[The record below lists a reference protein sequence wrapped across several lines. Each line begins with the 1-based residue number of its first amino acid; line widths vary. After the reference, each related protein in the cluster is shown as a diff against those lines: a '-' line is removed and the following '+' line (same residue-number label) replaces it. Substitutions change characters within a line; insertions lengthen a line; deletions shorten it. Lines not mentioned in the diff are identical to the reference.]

1 MTLQEVLSALE
12 DDQDDVLG
20 IYIEPPES
28 NVLSDEDSAEE
39 DGGGFIDNLSGRQ
52 LRAGAEILV
61 STQRGECESDG
72 LETSDKRVNSKRKKV
87 KRVLPTWKDEDLC
100 VKKSLFPDA
109 NYCDIGEKS
118 PSEIFELFFDD
129 ELINFLILQSKDYAA
144 LQNFRNLNITAAEM
158 KVFLG
163 ILILSGYNNVP
174 SKRDY
179 WDSSGD
185 LRNEFVANAMRRDR
199 FLQISRFL
207 HCANNCQPNAEY
219 KMWKLRPIMNM
230 LKTRFLAMFRPEEHL
245 DFDEC
250 MIEYFGRHPCK
261 QFLRGKPIR
270 FGYKVWSLNTTAG
283 YLVNFDVYQGRNP
296 ASNSEYEKMVGK
308 CAAPLLQML
317 DEIPQEKKNLAY
329 KLYFDNLFTGFEL
342 LKELRSRGYGATGT
356 IRENRIPKDC
366 PIMPSKEIRNK
377 QRGFYD
383 KCLSEEDGIL
393 LVKWVDNS
401 TVRVAT
407 TCHSI
412 QPVAPVRRFS
422 RAEMRNVRI
431 PRPSVISEYN
441 RYMGGT
447 DRMDENVSYYRIGIR
462 GKKWWWCIFT
472 WLTDTHYFARR

>member
-87 KRVLPTWKDEDLC
+87 KRVLTTWKDEDLC
-100 VKKSLFPDA
+100 
-109 NYCDIGEKS
+109 
-118 PSEIFELFFDD
+118 
-129 ELINFLILQSKDYAA
+129 SKVFAA
-144 LQNFRNLNITAAEM
+144 LQNFRNLNITVAEM

-185 LRNEFVANAMRRDR
+185 LRNEFVVDAIRRDR

-207 HCANNCQPNAEY
+207 HCANNCQPNAED
-219 KMWKLRPIMNM
+219 KLWKLRPIMNM
-230 LKTRFLAMFRPEEHL
+230 LKKRFLAIFRPEEHL

-250 MIEYFGRHPCK
+250 MIEYFGQHPCK
-261 QFLRGKPIR
+261 QFLRGKPFR

-296 ASNSEYEKMVGK
+296 ASNSEYEKM
-308 CAAPLLQML
+308 
-317 DEIPQEKKNLAY
+317 
-329 KLYFDNLFTGFEL
+329 
-342 LKELRSRGYGATGT
+342 ELRPRGYGATGT
-356 IRENRIPKDC
+356 IRENRIPKDY
-366 PIMPSKEIRNK
+366 PIMPSNEIRNK

-383 KCLSEEDGIL
+383 KFLSKEDGIL
-393 LVKWVDNS
+393 LEKWVDNS
-401 TVRVAT
+401 TARVAT

-447 DRMDENVSYYRIGIR
+447 DRMDENVSCYRIGIR

-472 WLTDTHYFARR
+472 WLVDVSLNNAWVLHKKSGKTLSQLQFRRSFVQVYLTKYKNPPISVGRPLISRIVSTSE

>member
-28 NVLSDEDSAEE
+28 NVLSDKDSAEE

-52 LRAGAEILV
+52 LRAGAEI
-61 STQRGECESDG
+61 S
-72 LETSDKRVNSKRKKV
+72 SK
-87 KRVLPTWKDEDLC
+87 E
-100 VKKSLFPDA
+100 
-109 NYCDIGEKS
+109 
-118 PSEIFELFFDD
+118 
-129 ELINFLILQSKDYAA
+129 YAA
-144 LQNFRNLNITAAEM
+144 LQNFRNLNITAAEI
-158 KVFLG
+158 KFFLG

-185 LRNEFVANAMRRDR
+185 LRNEFVVNAIRRDR
-199 FLQISRFL
+199 FLQIFRFL
-207 HCANNCQPNAEY
+207 HCTNNCQPHAED

-230 LKTRFLAMFRPEEHL
+230 LKNRFLAMFCPEEHL

-261 QFLRGKPIR
+261 QFLRGKPIG
-270 FGYKVWSLNTTAG
+270 FGHKVWSLNTTAG

-308 CAAPLLQML
+308 CAASLLQML

-366 PIMPSKEIRNK
+366 PIIPSNEIRNK

-383 KCLSEEDGIL
+383 QCLSKEDGIL

-401 TVRVAT
+401 TVRMAT

-441 RYMGGT
+441 CYMGG
-447 DRMDENVSYYRIGIR
+447 MDENVSYYRIGIR

-472 WLTDTHYFARR
+472 WLVDMSLNNAWVLHKKSGKTLSQYSFVVASSKCI

>member
-72 LETSDKRVNSKRKKV
+72 LETSDKR
-87 KRVLPTWKDEDLC
+87 
-100 VKKSLFPDA
+100 
-109 NYCDIGEKS
+109 
-118 PSEIFELFFDD
+118 
-129 ELINFLILQSKDYAA
+129 SKDYAA

-185 LRNEFVANAMRRDR
+185 L
-199 FLQISRFL
+199 
-207 HCANNCQPNAEY
+207 P
-219 KMWKLRPIMNM
+219 
-230 LKTRFLAMFRPEEHL
+230 MFRPEEHL

-383 KCLSEEDGIL
+383 KCLSEEDSIL

-412 QPVAPVRRFS
+412 QPVAPVWRFS

-472 WLTDTHYFARR
+472 